1 MFRNIILFFVTMI
14 SCTCSYAQ
22 EDVTVTISMNKWKA
36 MEESVKHLNDSITSL
51 NKIIVSKDTLISN
64 REKINEQTFKKLQA
78 VNSECTKLNVVINK
92 MKSDSIDSFKMLGD
106 LRSQLLSAQKQL
118 GRVDTMTIQVIITY
132 MNLKCSKS
140 KINTLRKNFA
150 NIANQTIKKDYK
162 EWDTLLSYYSR
173 TYEEVRNIVLD
184 ASKKIPS
191 ATMPALKDRY
201 ISEADQKLS
210 NLPYMKLYFNNN
222 DCSSPYLNT
231 MIKEAKTAISI
242 SKRADEFNKFLKSY
256 PLD

>member
-64 REKINEQTFKKLQA
+64 REKINEQTLKKLQA

-92 MKSDSIDSFKMLGD
+92 MKSDSIDSSKMLGD

-132 MNLKCSKS
+132 MNLKCSES
-140 KINTLRKNFA
+140 KIIIICLFGRQNRFRKSMNSVCCQNPIDIRFCLFQ
-150 NIANQTIKKDYK
+150 IDYK
-162 EWDTLLSYYSR
+162 QIASSR
-173 TYEEVRNIVLD
+173 TTVRIIIN
-184 ASKKIPS
+184 
-191 ATMPALKDRY
+191 
-201 ISEADQKLS
+201 
-210 NLPYMKLYFNNN
+210 
-222 DCSSPYLNT
+222 
-231 MIKEAKTAISI
+231 
-242 SKRADEFNKFLKSY
+242 
-256 PLD
+256 

>member
-1 MFRNIILFFVTMI
+1 MI

-64 REKINEQTFKKLQA
+64 RGKINEQTFKKLQA

-92 MKSDSIDSFKMLGD
+92 MKSDSIDSSKMLGD

-162 EWDTLLSYYSR
+162 DKIVVFISHRNYNTYLFNKIIKIKDKKGRTIYDKTKIKRIKKIKGRRFKWLGNRWYYSR
-173 TYEEVRNIVLD
+173 RNFCRRNI
-184 ASKKIPS
+184 
-191 ATMPALKDRY
+191 
-201 ISEADQKLS
+201 
-210 NLPYMKLYFNNN
+210 
-222 DCSSPYLNT
+222 
-231 MIKEAKTAISI
+231 
-242 SKRADEFNKFLKSY
+242 
-256 PLD
+256 